1 MARLERM
8 ESQVRTQIERRKTGG
23 LSNVRDEVE
32 AGPVRR
38 NDHGQGMEGRPMR
51 HRPTLL
57 RPEGFLPHMSS
68 RPFQSEPQTPCEELT
83 DANLGT
89 LG

>member
-1 MARLERM
+1 MARLQRM
-8 ESQVRTQIERRKTGG
+8 ESKVRTQIEGRKTGG

-51 HRPTLL
+51 HRPILL
-57 RPEGFLPHMSS
+57 RPEGFLPDISS
-68 RPFQSEPQTPCEELT
+68 RPFQSEPQTRCEGLT